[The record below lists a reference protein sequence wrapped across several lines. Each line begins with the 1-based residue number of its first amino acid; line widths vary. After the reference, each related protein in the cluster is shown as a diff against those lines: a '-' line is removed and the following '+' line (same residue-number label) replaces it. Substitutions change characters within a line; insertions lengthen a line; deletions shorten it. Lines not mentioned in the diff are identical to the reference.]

1 MRRHRIDQHNDR
13 KAQSLVASRAG
24 VFRGDRFSFI
34 VSIRQEKANERTA
47 IPYVKN
53 LLLPHT
59 VSHKDEKPQT
69 AGLDAAH

>member
-1 MRRHRIDQHNDR
+1 MRRHRIDQHKDR

-24 VFRGDRFSFI
+24 VFRGARFSFI

-47 IPYVKN
+47 IPYVKD
-53 LLLPHT
+53 LLLQHT

-69 AGLDAAH
+69 AGLDATH